1 MFPPVTGGKNNN
13 KYNNQQGGQQ
23 QNDDQRGVF
32 PEKNHLGPA
41 IPAGK
46 QVGKNSHYQHHG
58 QGQAGV
64 DLPEHFFF
72 GSPVLLPID
81 YKILFFGGQHNSCKN
96 NPSRPGNLSRSYKIY
111 ILYALKAKTLKL
123 ALILAQYLYIN
134 KRLDL
139 PGIGSFYLDP
149 AFVIDPELDK
159 NTKKEPTDS
168 IRFEYNA
175 ALKENTEVI
184 NYIASKTGKIKALA
198 AADLD
203 SHLWLGQQFLN
214 IGKPFVLDGIG
225 QLLKTQAGQLTFTS
239 GVILPEVLKEQ
250 PGRQPVP
257 DHSSQER
264 EHDYS
269 DLLHPRKEKMQW
281 KKPAAVILVL
291 AGIVVAIWGGY
302 IIYKRNSAET
312 EETKTTALEKE
323 KTALPAPVPGPASTD
338 TGLTIA
344 AAKPVLPAGNY
355 KFVVETAGKQRALA
369 RYQKLKNLPT
379 DVRMETADSVTF
391 KLYFLLPA
399 TPADTAKIR
408 DSLRLYYTP
417 KWSMAFVEQ

>member
-1 MFPPVTGGKNNN
+1 M
-13 KYNNQQGGQQ
+13 
-23 QNDDQRGVF
+23 
-32 PEKNHLGPA
+32 
-41 IPAGK
+41 
-46 QVGKNSHYQHHG
+46 
-58 QGQAGV
+58 
-64 DLPEHFFF
+64 
-72 GSPVLLPID
+72 
-81 YKILFFGGQHNSCKN
+81 
-96 NPSRPGNLSRSYKIY
+96 
-111 ILYALKAKTLKL
+111 KL

-139 PGIGSFYLDP
+139 PGIGSFHLDP

-159 NTKKEPTDS
+159 NAKKEPANS

-175 ALKENTEVI
+175 ALKENTEII

-203 SHLWLGQQFLN
+203 SHLLLGQQFLN

-225 QLLKTQAGQLTFTS
+225 QLLKTQTGQLTFTC
-239 GVILPEVLKEQ
+239 GMILPEVLKEQ
-250 PGRQPVP
+250 PGRQPAP

-264 EHDYS
+264 AHDYS
-269 DLLHPRKEKMQW
+269 DILNPRKEKMQW
-281 KKPAAVILVL
+281 KRPAAVILVL

-302 IIYKRNSAET
+302 TIYKRNSAET
-312 EETKTTALEKE
+312 EEIKTVVREKE
-323 KTALPAPVPGPASTD
+323 KTTIPAPVPATIQAAPAKDSVE
-338 TGLTIA
+338 A
-344 AAKPVLPAGNY
+344 ALPAGNY

-369 RYQKLKNLPT
+369 RYQKLKSLPT
-379 DVRMETADSVTF
+379 NVQMETTDSITF

-399 TPADTAKIR
+399 TTADTAKIR